1 MVHMTKFL
9 QEQHVLLTGAAKGIG
24 FSTLEHL
31 LDSGAKVLATDID
44 LELLAN
50 KADLLVGRYPGQLR
64 IEKLDLSQPDQVQLA
79 VRGWMIEHG
88 PFDHLV
94 SCAGILHLGALCD
107 MPFHQIEQ
115 TFMVNTFGTLSV
127 MQAVSQSMKT
137 RGKGNIVVVGSNAAN
152 TPRANMGAYAASKS
166 ALHMFVKSIGIE
178 LAPLGIRCNLVS
190 PGSTRTEMQLQLWH
204 DQYGE
209 EQVIAGDAQQFRLG
223 VPLGKIAEPENIA
236 QSILFLMSDAA
247 NHITMHDLRV
257 DGGATLDH

>member
-1 MVHMTKFL
+1 MEKFL
-9 QEQHVLLTGAAKGIG
+9 EGQHVLLTGAAKGIG

-31 LDSGAKVLATDID
+31 LSSGAKVLATDID
-44 LELLAN
+44 HHLLTT
-50 KADLLVGRYPGQLR
+50 KSEPLVVEYPDQLQV
-64 IEKLDLSQPDQVQLA
+64 EKLDLSQPERVQRLVNQWSEKYGVFDQ
-79 VRGWMIEHG
+79 
-88 PFDHLV
+88 LV

-107 MPFHQIEQ
+107 MPLSQIEQ
-115 TFMVNTFGTLSV
+115 TFMVNAFGVLSV
-127 MQAVSQSMKT
+127 MQAVSQSMKHM
-137 RGKGNIVVVGSNAAN
+137 GKGNIVIVGSNAAN

-190 PGSTRTEMQLQLWH
+190 PGSTRTEMQRQLWSEN
-204 DQYGE
+204 YGE

-223 VPLGKIAEPENIA
+223 IPLNKIAEPGDIA